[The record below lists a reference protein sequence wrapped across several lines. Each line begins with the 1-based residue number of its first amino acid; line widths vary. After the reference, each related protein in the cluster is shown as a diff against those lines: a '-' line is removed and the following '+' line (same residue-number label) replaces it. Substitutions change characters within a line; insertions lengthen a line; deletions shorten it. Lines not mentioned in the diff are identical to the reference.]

1 MINADE
7 QMKCIPQCIGYIVCF
22 KDYVNFRVPKNNP
35 RNIYKMNVMLFSFS
49 DVGLGQECHY
59 II

>member
-49 DVGLGQECHY
+49 DVGLCHY